1 MFRNRIILASLCAL
15 LVFGLLAAVAA
26 ASAEA
31 SVRTTFLLSRSYNGG
46 VPNGESRNASISRDQ
61 RIARVAAYESDA
73 TNIVRGDS
81 NGFTDVFMVR
91 RARPWRSNGTPWH
104 IGTTTLISKGI
115 GGKPANGPSYLPA
128 VAGSSFNLPKCI
140 AFVSEASN
148 LVRGDTNGVADAFVY
163 TFKNRRI
170 TRVSVSSTGKQ
181 ANGPTTEVA
190 VNANCGRVAFVS
202 EATNLGYSGGG
213 KSRFST
219 AAVRGGSGGKRQV
232 YVRVR
237 AGRFGGL
244 TFLASA
250 NKSRKAG
257 NGDSYQVSFARY
269 GSHVAFTSTSTNL
282 SRADRDKGE
291 DVYVREFK
299 KASKLRFKT
308 KLVSQR
314 NGRRGN
320 GASSHPAINEYG
332 QYVAYQ
338 TLASNLVSGDS
349 NRKQDIVQTD
359 LVARRNHIV
368 SRSIDGPA
376 NGRSS
381 DPTISGGGEF
391 VLFASEATNL
401 RPSRD
406 IRFTRNGHQ
415 NMMLW
420 NKPTRHVSVESRN
433 YANKYLDGPS
443 ENPASSL
450 RGNYVL
456 FQSQAPQVDRFIRN
470 LAGHNQVYLRY
481 LGPK

>member
-1 MFRNRIILASLCAL
+1 MIVTLFVAL
-15 LVFGLLAAVAA
+15 LALGAFAAVAA

-31 SVRTTFLLSRSYNGG
+31 SARTTFLLSRSYNGG
-46 VPNGESRNASISRDQ
+46 MPNGESRNASISRDQ

-73 TNIVRGDS
+73 SNIVRGDT
-81 NGFTDVFMVR
+81 NGFTDVFMVK
-91 RARPWRSNGTPWH
+91 RARPWRINGTPWH
-104 IGTTTLISKGI
+104 VGGTTLISQGR
-115 GGKPANGPSYLPA
+115 GGKPANGASYLPA

-140 AFVSEASN
+140 AFISEASN
-148 LVRGDTNGVADAFVY
+148 LVPNDTNGVADAFVY

-170 TRVSVSSTGKQ
+170 TRVSISTSGQQ
-181 ANGPTTEVA
+181 ANGPTTEVTI
-190 VNANCGRVAFVS
+190 NANCGRVAFVA

-219 AAVRGGSGGKRQV
+219 ASVRGGDSGKRQV

-237 AGRFGGL
+237 SGRFGGL

-250 NKSRKAG
+250 SKSRNAG
-257 NGDSYQVSFARY
+257 NGESYHVSFARY
-269 GSHVAFTSTSTNL
+269 GNHLAFTSTSTNL
-282 SRADRDKGE
+282 SRGDRSNGE
-291 DVYVREFK
+291 DVYMRQFK
-299 KASKLRFKT
+299 KGNKLRFKT
-308 KLVSQR
+308 KLVSQNR
-314 NGRRGN
+314 GKRGN
-320 GASSHPAINEYG
+320 GPSSHPAINEYG
-332 QYVAYQ
+332 QFVAFQ
-338 TLASNLVSGDS
+338 TLASNLVRGDS
-349 NRKQDIVQTD
+349 NRKQDIVQSD
-359 LVARRNHIV
+359 LIAHRNHIV

-376 NGRSS
+376 NGNSS

-391 VLFASEATNL
+391 VLFASQATNL

-406 IRFTRNGHQ
+406 IRWTRNGHQ

-433 YANKYLDGPS
+433 YANEYIDGPS
-443 ENPASSL
+443 ENPSTSL

-456 FQSQAPQVDRFIRN
+456 FQSEAPQIDRFIRN